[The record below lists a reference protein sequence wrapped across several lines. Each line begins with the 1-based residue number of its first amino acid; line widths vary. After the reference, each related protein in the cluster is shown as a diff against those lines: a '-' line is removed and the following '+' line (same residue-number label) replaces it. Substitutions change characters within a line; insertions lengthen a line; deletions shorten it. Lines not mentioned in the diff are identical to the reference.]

1 MAPVEEQ
8 SRDAQGAVVAGVI
21 EVIRPYV
28 KSDAVTLDS
37 GARLD
42 AIGIDSF
49 DLVEIIFAV
58 EEKFGVE
65 VDYNINS
72 TYTHLATIG
81 DLAREVAKLA
91 AAKKAT

>member
-1 MAPVEEQ
+1 M
-8 SRDAQGAVVAGVI
+8 
-21 EVIRPYV
+21 
-28 KSDAVTLDS
+28 
-37 GARLD
+37 
-42 AIGIDSF
+42 DSF

-81 DLAREVAKLA
+81 DLAREVAAL